1 MCVWVAYTC
10 IHTHL
15 PHISWPEYFCSPQSE
30 TLTASVYQAHSH
42 TQRSMKG
49 FQLSIL
55 TTWLHTNIQI
65 YSCTK
70 SLGSENPSEENL
82 TCCKGEFR
90 WSIPICEHI
99 NCVQHVQ
106 LKYKLTKWKTGRAG
120 KRGWPAGKVKN
131 SFWGLASAHS
141 TLCLQHEI

>member
-1 MCVWVAYTC
+1 MLGKSSYSDIWWNTKEEITSKPVLKSVCVGGIHMHT
-10 IHTHL
+10 HTHL

-30 TLTASVYQAHSH
+30 ALTASVYQAHSH

-70 SLGSENPSEENL
+70 SLASENPSEENL

-90 WSIPICEHI
+90 WSIPICEDI

-106 LKYKLTKWKTGRAG
+106 LKR
-120 KRGWPAGKVKN
+120 
-131 SFWGLASAHS
+131 
-141 TLCLQHEI
+141 